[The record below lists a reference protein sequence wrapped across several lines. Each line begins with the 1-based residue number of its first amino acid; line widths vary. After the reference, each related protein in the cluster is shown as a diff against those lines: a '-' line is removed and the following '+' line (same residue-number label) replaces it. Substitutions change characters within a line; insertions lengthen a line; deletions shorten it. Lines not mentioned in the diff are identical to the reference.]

1 MVNLYLEKYNVDEGS
16 RRPGTDQRGWLLSF
30 SVAGLDQA
38 FMQIFIN
45 YGEWLHHFEAM
56 FDQQDAIDPEGVI
69 TCKLDSVYLHLDLVA
84 IASLYTFFFED
95 FESTSL
101 MLPITH
107 ELGAL

>member
-45 YGEWLHHFEAM
+45 YGEWLLYESKKVSYWLTLKYLILFGGIEA
-56 FDQQDAIDPEGVI
+56 
-69 TCKLDSVYLHLDLVA
+69 
-84 IASLYTFFFED
+84 
-95 FESTSL
+95 
-101 MLPITH
+101 
-107 ELGAL
+107 